1 MNQSLLP
8 GDSTPAGLAAEL
20 HDAILAV
27 DGVAEVFPARPLW
40 QNIAGAARS
49 AVTGEPLPVV
59 QVEFRGEAVDV
70 LARIGVGTA
79 RPAPAVVRSVAAAI
93 RDHLGPRTA
102 TVRVQLVQLRAAAAG
117 PTAARRPARR

>member
-1 MNQSLLP
+1 MNQPLLP
-8 GDSTPAGLAAEL
+8 GDTTPAGLAAEL
-20 HDAILAV
+20 RDVILDV

-59 QVEFRGEAVDV
+59 QVEFDGEAVDV
-70 LARIGVGTA
+70 LTRIGVNTA

-93 RDHLGPRTA
+93 REHLGPRTA
-102 TVRVQLVQLRAAAAG
+102 TVRVQLVQVRHAEPGDSA
-117 PTAARRPARR
+117 